1 MVSIVS
7 SVRVCEF
14 AYGRFPSRESVGGSC
29 TSSFGNVSSDRVECV
44 LGDS

>member
-1 MVSIVS
+1 MVDFRL
-7 SVRVCEF
+7 VRECES
-14 AYGRFPSRESVGGSC
+14 AGGSC